1 MINFKQ
7 QYIKLSKLGLST
19 RGLSITKQVPLIL
32 KNTAKL
38 IKFND
43 QTFIILI

>member
-7 QYIKLSKLGLST
+7 QYIKLFKPGLFT
-19 RGLSITKQVPLIL
+19 RGLSINKQVPLIL

-38 IKFND
+38 FKFND
-43 QTFIILI
+43 

>member
-7 QYIKLSKLGLST
+7 QYIKLSKLSLFI
-19 RGLSITKQVPLIL
+19 RGLSITKQVPLTL

-43 QTFIILI
+43 

>member
-1 MINFKQ
+1 MINLKQ
-7 QYIKLSKLGLST
+7 QYIRLFKLGLLI

-38 IKFND
+38 LKFND
-43 QTFIILI
+43 

>member
-7 QYIKLSKLGLST
+7 QYIKLSKLGFFI

-38 IKFND
+38 FKFND
-43 QTFIILI
+43 

>member
-7 QYIKLSKLGLST
+7 QYIKLFKLGPFI

-38 IKFND
+38 FKFND
-43 QTFIILI
+43 